1 MSAENSKT
9 SIPPLVISVVTLA
22 AIFIVILGM
31 QATSDILSPI
41 LLALVLAI
49 CTTPIMNWFKKMG
62 LSSGLAMS
70 QARPSD
76 RP

>member
-31 QATSDILSPI
+31 QASSDILSPI
-41 LLALVLAI
+41 LLALVLGRW
-49 CTTPIMNWFKKMG
+49 P
-62 LSSGLAMS
+62 
-70 QARPSD
+70 
-76 RP
+76 